1 MIIEAVDLRIRY
13 PGQEGP
19 ALDGVSCRVGAGEL
33 VAVVGPNG
41 SGKTTLLRGMV
52 GLAALDAGEVRLE
65 DRPLASWRRADV
77 AKRLGV
83 VAQREELFY
92 PLRVSEAVMLGRYA
106 SMGPLAPVAGED
118 RRQVEA
124 ALRRCD
130 LWELRS
136 RRVNELSGG
145 EWQRAR
151 VARALAQAPR
161 ALLLDE
167 PTTALDIR
175 HEMEVF
181 ELIRQLVSEGLG
193 ALVITHH
200 MNLAAR
206 YATRMLI
213 LSAGR
218 TVAEGSP
225 KDVFRRDVLEPV
237 FEWPLGVASWL
248 DAAPQVVPL
257 RPGEELR
264 S

>member
-1 MIIEAVDLRIRY
+1 
-13 PGQEGP
+13 
-19 ALDGVSCRVGAGEL
+19 LDGVSCGIAAGEL

-52 GLAALDAGEVRLE
+52 GLAPLEAGEVRLE
-65 DRPLASWRRADV
+65 DRPIGGWRRGDFARRV
-77 AKRLGV
+77 GV
-83 VAQREELFY
+83 VSQREEMFY

-106 SMGPLAPVAGED
+106 TLGPLAPVGEED
-118 RRQVEA
+118 RRQVDA

-130 LWELRS
+130 LWDFRF

-145 EWQRAR
+145 EWQRVR

-181 ELIRQLVSEGLG
+181 ELIRQLVSDGLG
-193 ALVITHH
+193 AMVITHH

-206 YATRMLI
+206 YATRMLV
-213 LSAGR
+213 LSDGK
-218 TVAEGSP
+218 TVAEGTPSE
-225 KDVFRRDVLEPV
+225 VFRRDVLEPV
-237 FEWPLGVASWL
+237 FQWPLGVTRWL
-248 DAAPQVVPL
+248 DAAPQVIPL
-257 RPGEELR
+257 RPGEQVQQR
-264 S
+264 

>member
-1 MIIEAVDLRIRY
+1 VILQALDLRIRY
-13 PGQEGP
+13 SPQGP
-19 ALDGVSCRVGAGEL
+19 LALDGVSCGIGPGEL

-52 GLAALDAGEVRLE
+52 GLAALESGEVRLE
-65 DRPLASWRRADV
+65 GQPLGNWRRSDFARRV
-77 AKRLGV
+77 GV
-83 VAQREELFY
+83 VSQREEMLY
-92 PLRVSEAVMLGRYA
+92 PLRVNEAVMLGRYA
-106 SMGPLAPVAGED
+106 SLGPLAPVSEED

-130 LWELRS
+130 LWDFRT
-136 RRVNELSGG
+136 RRVSELSGG
-145 EWQRAR
+145 EWQRVR
-151 VARALAQAPR
+151 VARALAQVPA

-167 PTTALDIR
+167 PTTALDVR

-193 ALVITHH
+193 AMVITHH

-206 YATRMLI
+206 YATRMLV

-218 TVAEGSP
+218 TVAEGAP
-225 KDVFRRDVLEPV
+225 EDVFRREILEPV
-237 FEWPLGVASWL
+237 FQWPLGVVRWL

-257 RPGEELR
+257 RPGEVVRE
-264 S
+264 